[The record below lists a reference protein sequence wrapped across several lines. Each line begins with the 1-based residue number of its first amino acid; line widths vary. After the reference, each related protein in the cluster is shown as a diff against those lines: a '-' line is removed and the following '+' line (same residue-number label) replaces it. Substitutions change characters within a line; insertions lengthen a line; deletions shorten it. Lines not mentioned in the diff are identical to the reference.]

1 MRAGLTTGA
10 NFGVGS
16 DGTLA
21 YVIGLAGGN
30 RTLIWV
36 DREGREEAVAIEPSS
51 YIYPRISPDGR
62 RVALDDRNSND
73 DDWIWDLAAETR
85 TRLTVGGIGGVYPV
99 WTADGSRLAHTDTG
113 AAIVVVAANDT
124 GAALTLVAAGTIT
137 GGSPSSYFFTPDD
150 SMLVF
155 RDQDN
160 PDSGDDILMVA
171 TDGAS
176 MPVPLLA
183 AAYHERNAEL
193 SPDGRFMA
201 YQSDESGRFEVYVRP
216 FPNVDADRVQISN
229 AGGAYPL
236 WSRDGRELFYLEG
249 NTPQDRRLMAVAVEP
264 TDGRFAFRERRG
276 VLEWP
281 YVQAEGRGYDV
292 ALDGQR
298 FLAIKEGTGD
308 AANPIE
314 IVIVQNWTEE
324 LQRLVPTN

>member
-1 MRAGLTTGA
+1 
-10 NFGVGS
+10 
-16 DGTLA
+16 
-21 YVIGLAGGN
+21 
-30 RTLIWV
+30 
-36 DREGREEAVAIEPSS
+36 
-51 YIYPRISPDGR
+51 
-62 RVALDDRNSND
+62 
-73 DDWIWDLAAETR
+73 
-85 TRLTVGGIGGVYPV
+85 
-99 WTADGSRLAHTDTG
+99 
-113 AAIVVVAANDT
+113 VAANDT

-249 NTPQDRRLMAVAVEP
+249 NTPQDRRLMAVLIEP
-264 TDGRFAFRERRG
+264 PNGRFVFRERRS
-276 VLEWP
+276 VLPWP
-281 YVQAEGRGYDV
+281 YVAGEGRSYDV
-292 ALDGQR
+292 ALDGLR